1 MACHAPT
8 FWRPGFWGIFLL
20 TAVAAWASEKDI
32 HLCPGLQ
39 SVSRTERTIS
49 AVKPFEANP
58 QPLPPPLRCEDK
70 LKRPE
75 TNQPGYYLVIQELT
89 VSSNGEEATGPHAPL
104 GNLQIKLFPP
114 QDVAGLTLEQMAQA
128 HCTTPFLVHLMLEG
142 PFQQGQGVCEWHQE
156 TWYDEQAVVYDPP
169 MVLADLGPEP
179 AGRLKAFIYES
190 DCGCS
195 WQRFFGRRDTPLAW
209 IQFSLVP
216 GHVIETIVADVLTI
230 TWEVENRN
238 ESLEKDHHSDRG
250 AHSERE

>member
-128 HCTTPFLVHLMLEG
+128 HCTAPFRVHLMLEG

-195 WQRFFGRRDTPLAW
+195 WQRGFGRQDTPLAW
-209 IQFSLVP
+209 FQFELTPDHPGQVTVP
-216 GHVIETIVADVLTI
+216 KVLKIHYT
-230 TWEVENRN
+230 VE
-238 ESLEKDHHSDRG
+238 KKP
-250 AHSERE
+250 